1 MALTRTRHPTWIR
14 LPALWIGMVSGL
26 VAATEVHAEVHKC
39 QDANGR
45 IHYSDQPCRG
55 QQARVYR
62 PPDLTTIES
71 DKLTGGRRDAAV
83 PETGLRKWLPKA
95 PDPVAECRARGGEID
110 LELRACR
117 LP

>member
-1 MALTRTRHPTWIR
+1 MAPNRTCRFHRAR
-14 LPALWIGMVSGL
+14 LSALCFGIVSGL
-26 VAATEVHAEVHKC
+26 VAATDVQAEVHKC

-55 QQARVYR
+55 SQARTYQ
-62 PPDLTTIES
+62 PPALTTIES
-71 DKLTGGRRDAAV
+71 DKLTGGRRDAPA

-110 LELRACR
+110 RELRACR